1 MLMGISLPP
10 GTLTGGQMKIEIR
23 LAFDEAVMAVEL
35 PVRKGAGKMLVLLL
49 VLFRSSCPISEN
61 TPA

>member
-35 PVRKGAGKMLVLLL
+35 PVRKGAGKMLVL
-49 VLFRSSCPISEN
+49 FRSSCPISEN

>member
-1 MLMGISLPP
+1 
-10 GTLTGGQMKIEIR
+10 MKIEIR

-35 PVRKGAGKMLVLLL
+35 PVRKGAGKMLVL
-49 VLFRSSCPISEN
+49 FRSSCPISEN

>member
-1 MLMGISLPP
+1 
-10 GTLTGGQMKIEIR
+10 MKIEIR